1 MLTVLPQEREIPAPQ
16 RQGRSGRHGA
26 PDRACVMTWHTQT
39 VTAEA
44 LASLLARIKAVGGTV
59 AHSRPGPG
67 GVQVTWTTMTS
78 DITLKGAF

>member
-1 MLTVLPQEREIPAPQ
+1 
-16 RQGRSGRHGA
+16 
-26 PDRACVMTWHTQT
+26 MTWHTQT

-44 LASLLARIKAVGGTV
+44 LASLLARIKAAGGTV
-59 AHSRPGPG
+59 AHSGPGPG